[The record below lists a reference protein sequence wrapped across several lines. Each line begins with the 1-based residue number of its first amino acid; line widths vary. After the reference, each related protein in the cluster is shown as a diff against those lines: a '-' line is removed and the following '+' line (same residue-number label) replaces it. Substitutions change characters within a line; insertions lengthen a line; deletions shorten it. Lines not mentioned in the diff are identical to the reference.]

1 MARVRIDHP
10 RTPMVRILE
19 AYSRRK
25 YGGVLEPGLVAY
37 NNRKVLRTYLR
48 AELSTAKWN
57 TVDPQL
63 KQLAV
68 MAAAAELGC
77 SWCLDFGYWES
88 WSMGIPPEKLRAVA
102 DGTGSADFSPL
113 ERRVLEYAVAMT
125 RTPVEVTDA
134 QVAALREHLTDAQL
148 VELTFIVALENQRSR
163 VNLAMGL
170 TSQGFRELCEYRP
183 HDAASATR

>member
-10 RTPMVRILE
+10 RTPLVRLLE

-48 AELSTAKWN
+48 AELGTARWN

-63 KQLAV
+63 KQLAM

-88 WSMGIPPEKLRAVA
+88 WSMGIAPEKLRAVT
-102 DGTGSADFSPL
+102 DGASSEVFSPL
-113 ERRVLEYAVAMT
+113 ERQVMAYAVALT
-125 RTPVEVTDA
+125 RTPVEVTDE
-134 QVAALREHLTDAQL
+134 QVATLRERLTDAQL
-148 VELTFIVALENQRSR
+148 VELTFVIALENQRSR
-163 VNLAMGL
+163 VNLAMGV

-183 HDAASATR
+183 HDSSAAAR

>member
-1 MARVRIDHP
+1 MARVRIAHP
-10 RTPMVRILE
+10 RTLRVRILE

-37 NNRKVLRTYLR
+37 NNPKVLRTYLR
-48 AELSTAKWN
+48 AELSAAKWN

-63 KQLAV
+63 KHLAV

-77 SWCLDFGYWES
+77 SWCVDFGCWEA
-88 WSMGIPPEKLRAVA
+88 WSNGMAAEKLRAVVDRIPA
-102 DGTGSADFSPL
+102 DVLSPL
-113 ERRVLEYAVAMT
+113 EQQVIAYAVAMT

-134 QVAALREHLTDAQL
+134 QVAALRERLTDAQV
-148 VELTFIVALENQRSR
+148 VELTFLIALENQRSR

-183 HDAASATR
+183 RDDVSVGR

>member
-1 MARVRIDHP
+1 
-10 RTPMVRILE
+10 MVRILE

-48 AELSTAKWN
+48 AELSTARWN

-77 SWCLDFGYWES
+77 SWCLDFGFWES
-88 WSMGIPPEKLRAVA
+88 WSAGIPVEKLRAVA
-102 DGTGSADFSPL
+102 DGTAFDVFTPL
-113 ERRVLEYAVAMT
+113 ERQVMAYAVAMT
-125 RTPVEVTDA
+125 RTPVDVTDE
-134 QVAALREHLTDAQL
+134 QVAALRLHLSDAQL
-148 VELTFIVALENQRSR
+148 VELTFLIALENQRSR

-183 HDAASATR
+183 HDAASAAR

>member
-10 RTPMVRILE
+10 RTPMVRLLE

-37 NNRKVLRTYLR
+37 NNRRVLRTYLR

-57 TVDPQL
+57 TVDRQL

-77 SWCLDFGYWES
+77 SWCMDFGYWEA
-88 WSMGIPPEKLRAVA
+88 WSGGMPEEKLRAVA
-102 DGTGSADFSPL
+102 DRTPSDAFSPL
-113 ERRVLEYAVAMT
+113 ERRVMEYAVAMS
-125 RTPVEVTDA
+125 RTPVEVTDEL
-134 QVAALREHLTDAQL
+134 VAALRERLSDAQL
-148 VELTFIVALENQRSR
+148 VELTFLIALENQRSR

-183 HDAASATR
+183 HVAEAAVR